1 MELAARQYTW
11 PDGAK
16 GWVNPYVTDG
26 LIAMWDGEWNA
37 GGGVHD
43 DLATGLKDLVGNH
56 DLTLVGTCD
65 WSNGY
70 AALDSN
76 SYFKN
81 ESAKIDSGV
90 GQIELAGQFNKSEAS
105 LIGLSNNYAMG
116 SYSGWVLCLARV
128 GINRYV
134 SNDYAPFTLSVEYDV
149 DCNPQKAYWRNVNR
163 ISYGGE
169 RAKNLGDFIS
179 ISGMT
184 QSQPRNFYSL
194 RVYSKVLTD
203 AERNA
208 NYAIDKERFSLT

>member
-1 MELAARQYTW
+1 MSIAARNAILA
-11 PDGAK
+11 GGG
-16 GWVNPYVTDG
+16 GWKNPYVTDG
-26 LIAMWDGEWNA
+26 LVAMWDGEWNA
-37 GGGVHD
+37 GPGVHD

-65 WSNGY
+65 WSGGY
-70 AALDSN
+70 AALASG

-90 GQIELAGQFNKSEAS
+90 GQIELAGQFKTANS

-128 GINRYV
+128 GNNRYV

-149 DCNPQKAYWRNVNR
+149 DCKPQKAYWRNVNR
-163 ISYGGE
+163 ISNGGVM
-169 RAKNLGDFIS
+169 AKNLGDFIS
-179 ISGMT
+179 ISDDWYT
-184 QSQPRNFYSL
+184 SQPTNFYSL

-208 NYAIDKERFSLT
+208 NYAIDKERFNLT